1 MSAPL
6 QPAEA
11 GWSAPDDV
19 PGRAAPASADQK
31 PMNGTLLA
39 IKRVLA
45 FASSA
50 ALWISGIGLVA
61 MTGVVGWQVFA
72 RYILNDTPSWSEPL
86 SLQFMAWFILLGAA
100 VGVRESVH
108 LGLDF
113 VRVLVPERVGQ
124 AMDLVNLGLV
134 AFFGMAMSYYSTLLA
149 IGTWTA
155 TIPVLGIPGGVDFF
169 PLILGGVLIALFAL
183 ERVVDVLL
191 GVAPAAE
198 VAITE
203 TV

>member
-1 MSAPL
+1 MNAPVR
-6 QPAEA
+6 PAEA
-11 GWSAPDDV
+11 GWPAPEDA
-19 PGRAAPASADQK
+19 PGRAAPSARDAK
-31 PMNGTLLA
+31 PMNTTLLGIRRA
-39 IKRVLA
+39 LGLA
-45 FASSA
+45 SNL

-72 RYILNDTPSWSEPL
+72 RYVLNDTPSWAEPL

-113 VRVLVPERVGQ
+113 VRVAVSERVGQ
-124 AMDLVNLGLV
+124 AMDLVNLGLI
-134 AFFGMAMSYYSTLLA
+134 ACFGIAMAYYSTLLA

-169 PLILGGVLIALFAL
+169 PLILGGVLITLFAL
-183 ERVVDVLL
+183 ERFLDVLL
-191 GVAPAAE
+191 GVQPAAE
-198 VAITE
+198 VAIAE